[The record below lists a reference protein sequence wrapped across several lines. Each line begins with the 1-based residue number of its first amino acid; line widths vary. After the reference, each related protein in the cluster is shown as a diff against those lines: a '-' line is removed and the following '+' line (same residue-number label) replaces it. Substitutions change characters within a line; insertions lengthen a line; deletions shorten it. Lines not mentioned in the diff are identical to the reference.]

1 MNINR
6 TNQYNDSVR
15 LQNQIETKK
24 LDRQHDEL
32 VIEDLRLQE
41 TIKQNEL
48 KRLEMARR
56 NNRAPGSTIDVIV

>member
-1 MNINR
+1 MNISR
-6 TNQYNDSVR
+6 ANQYNDSVR

-32 VIEDLRLQE
+32 VIEELRLQE
-41 TIKQNEL
+41 TFKQNEL

-56 NNRAPGSTIDVIV
+56 NNRSSGSTIDVIV

>member
-1 MNINR
+1 MNISR
-6 TNQYNDSVR
+6 ANQYNDSVR

-32 VIEDLRLQE
+32 VIEELRLQE
-41 TIKQNEL
+41 TFKQNEL

-56 NNRAPGSTIDVIV
+56 NNRSPGSTIDVIV

>member
-1 MNINR
+1 MNISR
-6 TNQYNDSVR
+6 ANQYNDSVR

-32 VIEDLRLQE
+32 IIEELRLQE
-41 TIKQNEL
+41 TFKQNEL

-56 NNRAPGSTIDVIV
+56 NNRSSGSTIDVIV